1 MGYYDSLFVIIPSV
15 NILTSLKS
23 EFRFRVIKD
32 FLVVECLLIV
42 YRRIWEKIRLK
53 KFRTVMDTADVV
65 CDNVSEGKIPRD
77 KIRWIEILIYRI
89 KMIKVKISTCFC
101 VNFRRWYCLNLF
113 WKDIQ
118 KKFQCNKTVYEIE

>member
-113 WKDIQ
+113 
-118 KKFQCNKTVYEIE
+118 